1 MSTPTMSGLSPAVTD
16 LASLMARFPDRPA
29 VDDHLSTIFPDQVEL
44 SAHDDLAVFEAW
56 REALSI
62 DPGAVV
68 HKVQSR
74 GTTRVLDAH
83 AVFTGVRLRL
93 VGYAE
98 IPAPMAG
105 VGVAS

>member
-1 MSTPTMSGLSPAVTD
+1 MSAPKMSGLSAAVTV
-16 LASLMARFPDRPA
+16 LASLIARFPELPA
-29 VDDHLSTIFPDQVEL
+29 VDVHVSTIFPDQVEL
-44 SAHDDLAVFEAW
+44 SAHNDLAAFEAW
-56 REALSI
+56 REALGI
-62 DPGAVV
+62 DPWAVV

-98 IPAPMAG
+98 IPTLVAG

>member
-1 MSTPTMSGLSPAVTD
+1 MSAPTMSGLSAAVTV

-29 VDDHLSTIFPDQVEL
+29 VDVHVSTIFPDQVEL
-44 SAHDDLAVFEAW
+44 SAHNDLAAFEAW
-56 REALSI
+56 REALGI
-62 DPGAVV
+62 DPWSVV
-68 HKVQSR
+68 HKVQNR

-83 AVFTGVRLRL
+83 AVFTGIRLRL

-98 IPAPMAG
+98 IPTLVAG